1 MRGIFPPVWGAR
13 VGGGGGYEVRAL
25 CVIIIANGP
34 LAGLVRSL

>member
-1 MRGIFPPVWGAR
+1 VRGLPPPRGGPR
-13 VGGGGGYEVRAL
+13 VAGGGYEVRAL

>member
-13 VGGGGGYEVRAL
+13 VGGGGYEVRAL